1 ARSGDAT
8 TRELGQRLG
17 RLSGVALPL
26 AEPSLLPAQAPSRQ
40 YAGPLRG

>member
-1 ARSGDAT
+1 
-8 TRELGQRLG
+8 
-17 RLSGVALPL
+17 VALPL

>member
-1 ARSGDAT
+1 